1 MEEAKIEMNGSR
13 PHNPRSG
20 NPSYGGSSYG
30 ERSSLDALNRTI
42 EGLESRIEGL
52 MGNAAREP
60 KYRAPEREQPQRPD
74 PVAEIMQRQRALAA
88 GRDTA
93 DRNPRLATRAQ
104 PQPTSR
110 ATYAE
115 ERRTSPL
122 RDALAQREALAR
134 RGVETP
140 AGRAP
145 LREPTPLREP
155 PARRPV
161 EPQQERA
168 IADITQALLGLR
180 QELKTD
186 IADGL
191 AREMTALRNE
201 IRGITTEAAQGQV
214 GIADIRN
221 DLQWLSES
229 INQIGRQAPPAQADA
244 LKSEFEE
251 LRAMIDGLARED
263 GLRRMEDRWTAVENR
278 LQSFDQNRDDELVAL
293 AYRLDEIKSQIGG
306 MNSTPAIHALEDKL
320 VSMAQAVEMLGRH
333 MQPDDNRLSSQFAD
347 LDMRLDEISRAIVSS
362 GRTASSI
369 DAAAVDRVE
378 NRLADLAHQID
389 ILARPTDNGL
399 GNRIEALATRVEQ
412 LANEEA
418 AIRLEERLD
427 QLSVMFERSQK
438 NVQPDLTGHLADISR
453 KIDALDQGDVNDAL
467 AERLDDLARRI
478 DALDQPTE
486 AYPLGD
492 RFERLEG
499 QLADIA
505 IRLEETHAAPYDD
518 GNALRGLQD
527 QIANLSAL
535 ISEPR
540 PVAAAA
546 LPAEIEG
553 RMNALEDYMATS
565 DEYIIEAARQ
575 AAEAVMEAYNRNG
588 VAPAAGGADM
598 AAISALAGD
607 LKTLEELSRSSEERT
622 ARTFEALHETLVHI
636 AEKLERLEEG
646 THHQDEPRPFG
657 MREAGFVPPQMPK
670 AAEPDFEDPFAAA
683 DPYEH
688 VKRDMQAQAS
698 SVSPS
703 VLMQAAADEEVA
715 TALLDERGVVED
727 VADARPAAK
736 KGLLAGLT
744 RRFSGKRSD
753 AARAEGRQ
761 TVEPTPSIDAA
772 DTIAPDVA
780 NQLLEPGSGMPDV
793 KKILERVRAGQA
805 SRGGQ
810 DNAPGEADKAD
821 FIAAARRAAQLA
833 VEESDTIG
841 QRGRTSASTSS
852 IGGAFARHRRPIL
865 MAVGAVLLAIMSYPL
880 VNTLIRGDRA
890 PQPVAAI
897 EQQVELTESSEGADS
912 AVAAVEQE
920 VAPLSSLQPQDDAP
934 ETATP
939 TETAEASEPAAPI
952 ENTEQ
957 ATAPD
962 EPAAA
967 ADMQEPL
974 PADTAMMAAPAE
986 TTMAPGS
993 FTTTP
998 QAASTTGFTAP
1009 AKPAEAVAV
1018 PAEITQPALVAAVKG
1033 GDPLAYFEIGA
1044 IYTEGR
1050 GVKAN
1055 LVEAAKWY
1063 QRAADQGLVPA
1074 EYRLATL
1081 YEKGTGVTRDLA
1093 KAKALYQGAA
1103 EKGNASAMHNLAVIL
1118 ANGGD
1123 TAPDFAA
1130 AAKWFEKAAELGLRD
1145 SQYNLAILYA
1155 RGNGVK
1161 QDLAES
1167 YKWFSAAAKSGD
1179 TDAAQKREDVAKAM
1193 QPEQLKDAKAR
1204 SDAWKPTEAD
1214 DKANN
1219 VVVPDAWLGKS
1230 PTTASVDMTKAIR
1243 NIQAILNNNGFNAG
1257 TPDGKV
1263 GAKTVE
1269 AIKAFQKSIG
1279 QEPTGQINDAL
1290 VRELLKRNG

>member
-1 MEEAKIEMNGSR
+1 MEEAKNKMNGSR
-13 PHNPRSG
+13 SHTPRSG
-20 NPSYGGSSYG
+20 TPSYGGG

-52 MGNAAREP
+52 MGNAAREA
-60 KYRAPEREQPQRPD
+60 KYRAPEREPRPD
-74 PVAEIMQRQRALAA
+74 PVSEIMQRQRALAA
-88 GRDTA
+88 SRDAGA
-93 DRNPRLATRAQ
+93 DRSDRYGTPARQPAPR
-104 PQPTSR
+104 PS
-110 ATYAE
+110 YAE

-122 RDALAQREALAR
+122 REALAQREAMAR
-134 RGVETP
+134 RETAP
-140 AGRAP
+140 AAVRAP
-145 LREPTPLREP
+145 LRDPAPQRETFSRPAPEPR
-155 PARRPV
+155 
-161 EPQQERA
+161 QD
-168 IADITQALLGLR
+168 IAAAEITQALLGLR
-180 QELKTD
+180 NELKAD

-191 AREMTALRNE
+191 SREMTALRNE
-201 IRGITTEAAQGQV
+201 IRGITADAAKNETGL
-214 GIADIRN
+214 ADIRG

-229 INQIGRQAPPAQADA
+229 IAQLGRQAPPAQADA
-244 LKSEFEE
+244 LKVEFDE
-251 LRAMIDGLARED
+251 LRTLIDGLARED
-263 GLRRMEDRWTAVENR
+263 GLRRMEDRWNAVEDR
-278 LQSFDQNRDDELVAL
+278 LSHFDSNRDDELVAL

-306 MNSTPAIHALEDKL
+306 INSTSAIHALEDKL
-320 VSMAQAVEMLGRH
+320 VSMAQAVEMLSRH
-333 MQPDDNRLSSQFAD
+333 VQPDDSRFASRFAD

-389 ILARPTDNGL
+389 MLSRPADNGL
-399 GNRIEALATRVEQ
+399 SNRIEALAVRVEQ

-418 AIRLEERLD
+418 AVRLEERLD
-427 QLSVMFERSQK
+427 QLSLMFERSQK
-438 NVQPDLTGHLADISR
+438 NAQPDLTGYLSDISR
-453 KIDALDQGDVNDAL
+453 KIDALDQGDVNEAL

-478 DALDQPTE
+478 DALDAPTE
-486 AYPLGD
+486 AYPMGD
-492 RFERLEG
+492 RFARLEG

-518 GNALRGLQD
+518 STALRGLQD

-540 PVAAAA
+540 PAAVAS
-546 LPAEIEG
+546 LPADIEG
-553 RMNALEDYMATS
+553 RMGALEDYLATS

-575 AAEAVMEAYNRNG
+575 AAEAVMDAYQRSG
-588 VAPAAGGADM
+588 GMPAASAGGEM

-607 LKTLEELSRSSEERT
+607 LKVLEDLSRSSEERT
-622 ARTFEALHETLVHI
+622 VRTFEALHETLVHI

-646 THHQDEPRPFG
+646 AYREEAPRPFG
-657 MREAGFVPPQMPK
+657 MREGGFVPPQMPRVAEPELEDRFVH
-670 AAEPDFEDPFAAA
+670 AAEQ
-683 DPYEH
+683 EH
-688 VKRDMQAQAS
+688 LKRDMREQAS

-703 VLMQAAADEEVA
+703 VLMQSAADEDVV
-715 TALLDERGVVED
+715 TALRDEDNSAED
-727 VADARPAAK
+727 GTISTETRPAAK
-736 KGLLAGLT
+736 KGLLAGLAQ
-744 RRFSGKRSD
+744 RFSGKRSET
-753 AARAEGRQ
+753 ARAESRQ

-805 SRGGQ
+805 NRGE
-810 DNAPGEADKAD
+810 AAHGEADKAD

-833 VEESDTIG
+833 VEESDNIG
-841 QRGRTSASTSS
+841 QRGRAVVPVSPA
-852 IGGAFARHRRPIL
+852 GGAFARHRRPIL

-880 VNTLIRGDRA
+880 VNTLIRGEPA
-890 PQPVAAI
+890 PVAAPAAI
-897 EQQVELTESSEGADS
+897 EQQVETPAQAEIPAQAETKNA
-912 AVAAVEQE
+912 AVAPAPEE
-920 VAPLSSLQPQDDAP
+920 VAPLSTLQPQDGDLEPATP
-934 ETATP
+934 ETAAKP
-939 TETAEASEPAAPI
+939 VEDGALASDTAPM
-952 ENTEQ
+952 
-957 ATAPD
+957 ATATD
-962 EPAAA
+962 AREPVKNG
-967 ADMQEPL
+967 ADLLSPS
-974 PADTAMMAAPAE
+974 AE
-986 TTMAPGS
+986 SATAPGS

-998 QAASTTGFTAP
+998 PQSDNAFAAP
-1009 AKPAEAVAV
+1009 AKPVEPVAV
-1018 PAEITQPALVAAVKG
+1018 PAEITQPALVAAIKG
-1033 GDPLAYFEIGA
+1033 GDPLAYFEVGA

-1055 LVEAAKWY
+1055 LAEAARWY
-1063 QRAADQGLVPA
+1063 QRAADLGLVPA

-1081 YEKGTGVTRDLA
+1081 YEKGTGVPRDLA
-1093 KAKALYQGAA
+1093 KAKTLYMDAA

-1123 TAPDFAA
+1123 TAPDFAEA
-1130 AAKWFEKAAELGLRD
+1130 GKWFAKAADLGLRD

-1167 YKWFSAAAKSGD
+1167 YKWFAAAAKSGD

-1193 QPEQLKDAKAR
+1193 KPEQLKDAKAR
-1204 SDAWKPTEAD
+1204 FEAWKPAEVD

-1230 PTTASVDMTKAIR
+1230 PTTATVDMSKAIR
-1243 NIQAILNNNGFNAG
+1243 NIQAILNNNGYDAG
-1257 TPDGKV
+1257 KPDGKI
-1263 GAKTVE
+1263 GAKTTQ